1 MARVHLINHLDK
13 WHSGQNK
20 VQNESHCDLVST
32 NLWYSAMEMFVTW
45 DKQREP
51 PGTKHIFTTEGAPRE
66 RLQWAQQSCRVFS
79 ELSRISLML
88 SFANSAVLFFSLF
101 FFFLFCYFWCSEC
114 SDFFTSCRQSTLA
127 QSPQQG
133 VVLSDTDSPQLH
145 GRATSEISH
154 SSPSRV
160 LAELNLWWS
169 VNGHGKKTC
178 GPATPPWNTWD
189 LSTNLCALT
198 CLHFSIPLILLQFLV
213 FLLEVETCKN
223 IFRVMDHE
231 CEYRWQYFGC
241 K

>member
-88 SFANSAVLFFSLF
+88 SFANSAVLFFSF
-101 FFFLFCYFWCSEC
+101 FFFFSFAISDAQNAVIFLQAAGSPRSLSPHSKVWC
-114 SDFFTSCRQSTLA
+114 FLTLILRSCMEGPLQKSATLH
-127 QSPQQG
+127 
-133 VVLSDTDSPQLH
+133 LH
-145 GRATSEISH
+145 G
-154 SSPSRV
+154 
-160 LAELNLWWS
+160 
-169 VNGHGKKTC
+169 
-178 GPATPPWNTWD
+178 
-189 LSTNLCALT
+189 
-198 CLHFSIPLILLQFLV
+198 F
-213 FLLEVETCKN
+213 
-223 IFRVMDHE
+223 
-231 CEYRWQYFGC
+231 
-241 K
+241 